1 MGEPVIQSRL
11 TLARMAESSKCSE
24 GETSFISTLPQVLPL
39 DTTQNT
45 RLVNHKPSGGSP
57 EEEEERIKLATDE
70 PRNKTPI
77 FSETQSSES
86 SETTLPG
93 YRPRGSA
100 QYQLVYGMDSES
112 SETSVTSSP
121 RSVESSTQ
129 FLLTSLPP
137 GSGEILPKSHEF
149 FSQDKFRDVEVESR
163 DSGITSQLESIALSR
178 MTDDTS
184 LGDETLSMYSGSTV
198 VAESMMSDK
207 PLHQKEEESR
217 TKDDVDG
224 ATHEHIVEEESQQR
238 DTQSPDSEGVRLED
252 IQLHSRS
259 SMSGSET
266 PPPKPKIHPLS
277 IYTSDSEAAVTPP
290 YSPVEYVPEEE
301 EEVGNVAILP
311 PDLSGLNSP
320 SLLGNQPVMS
330 ILFNGVMYLGSSS
343 VDAPISEVEA
353 NRKMSILKQQAAE
366 SEPIP
371 IVLSIPVSNEGSVIM
386 KDPASEQPLTSFQVK
401 RILFCAR
408 GSSEDL
414 NDCFCLNV
422 KHQRS
427 GTYHCHVFRCDITE
441 AVSIA
446 ICRSVRGSF
455 IPRLIQD
462 DPGYE
467 AKYIGDEFVTKATIP
482 PPLAVKTRWS
492 PSVVASYPSFSLAHT
507 S

>member
-1 MGEPVIQSRL
+1 MIQSRL

-24 GETSFISTLPQVLPL
+24 GETSFMSPLSQVLPL
-39 DTTQNT
+39 DTAQDTN
-45 RLVNHKPSGGSP
+45 LIDHKPSGESLEVG
-57 EEEEERIKLATDE
+57 EERTKPATDDT
-70 PRNKTPI
+70 RNKTPI
-77 FSETQSSES
+77 FSETPTSES
-86 SETTLPG
+86 SETTIPG
-93 YRPRGSA
+93 YRPRPGA

-129 FLLTSLPP
+129 FLLMPLPP
-137 GSGEILPKSHEF
+137 GSGEILPKSNEF
-149 FSQDKFRDVEVESR
+149 FSQDEFCDIEVESR
-163 DSGITSQLESIALSR
+163 DSGITSQLESIAPSK
-178 MTDDTS
+178 TNDDAS

-198 VAESMMSDK
+198 VAESVLSSSNDK
-207 PLHQKEEESR
+207 QLHQKQEESR

-224 ATHEHIVEEESQQR
+224 ATREHTAEEGSQQR
-238 DTQSPDSEGVRLED
+238 DTQSPDSEGVRLDD

-259 SMSGSET
+259 STSGSET
-266 PPPKPKIHPLS
+266 PPPKPKVHPLS
-277 IYTSDSEAAVTPP
+277 VDTSDSEAAVTPP

-301 EEVGNVAILP
+301 EEEMGNVAILP
-311 PDLSGLNSP
+311 PHLSGLNSP
-320 SLLGNQPVMS
+320 SLLEDQPVMS

-366 SEPIP
+366 SKPIP
-371 IVLSIPVSNEGSVIM
+371 IVLSIPVSNDGNVIM

-408 GSSEDL
+408 GGSDDL

-441 AVSIA
+441 AVSITNVDPCMIA
-446 ICRSVRGSF
+446 SF
-455 IPRLIQD
+455 
-462 DPGYE
+462 PG
-467 AKYIGDEFVTKATIP
+467 
-482 PPLAVKTRWS
+482 
-492 PSVVASYPSFSLAHT
+492 PSNYGLGT
-507 S
+507 CM